1 MQRKMGGEEGKEA
14 EEKMHNFRPYL
25 LCNLTIFR
33 FNALISWDI
42 KEMKLTR
49 GKKCSKMAV
58 IKI

>member
-1 MQRKMGGEEGKEA
+1 MGGEEGKEA
-14 EEKMHNFRPYL
+14 EEKMHNSRPYF

-49 GKKCSKMAV
+49 GKKCSKMAL

>member
-1 MQRKMGGEEGKEA
+1 MQRTADGEEGKEA
-14 EEKMHNFRPYL
+14 EEKVHNFRPYFL
-25 LCNLTIFR
+25 YNLMIFR

-49 GKKCSKMAV
+49 GEKCSKMAL

>member
-1 MQRKMGGEEGKEA
+1 
-14 EEKMHNFRPYL
+14 MHNFSPHF

-49 GKKCSKMAV
+49 GKKCSKMAL

>member
-1 MQRKMGGEEGKEA
+1 MQRTADGEEGKEA
-14 EEKMHNFRPYL
+14 EEKVHNSCSCF

-49 GKKCSKMAV
+49 GEKCSKMAL